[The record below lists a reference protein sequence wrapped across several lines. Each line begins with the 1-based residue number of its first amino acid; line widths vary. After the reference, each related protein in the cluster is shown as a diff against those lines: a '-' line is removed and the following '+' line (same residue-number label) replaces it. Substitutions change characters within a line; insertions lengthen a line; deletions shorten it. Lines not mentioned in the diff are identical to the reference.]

1 MINISKK
8 KEVLNQLKITRKQNK
23 SIGLVPTMGSLHKGH
38 LSLIKNAVLEHDI
51 VWVSIFINPTQFN
64 KSIDLENYPRNLDED
79 LSLLER
85 FSKKVKVF
93 SPSVNEIYG
102 GDLSVTA
109 YDFDLLDT
117 RLEGKYRKNH
127 FNGVA
132 TIVFKLLDLF
142 KPKDVYFGEKDF
154 QQVLIIK
161 RLIVIEKFKVNLK
174 ICPTI
179 RERNGLALSSRNMLL
194 STQEKNMASIIYESL
209 IFIKT
214 NFRNKPQYNL
224 TKNVISSIEKIKNF
238 KVQYLEICDCE
249 TLDPCDYKKSNTT
262 CRAFI
267 CVEVNT
273 VRLIDNILLN

>member
-1 MINISKK
+1 MISISKK
-8 KEVLNQLKITRKQNK
+8 NEVLNQLKSSRKLKK

-38 LSLIKNAVLEHDI
+38 LSLIKKAFLENDI

-64 KSIDLENYPRNLDED
+64 RSSDLENYPRNLQKD

-85 FSKKVKVF
+85 YSKKVKVF

-102 GDLSVTA
+102 KNMSATA
-109 YDFDLLDT
+109 YDFDLLDKK
-117 RLEGKYRKNH
+117 LEGKYRKNH

-132 TIVFKLLDLF
+132 TIVSKLLNLF
-142 KPKDVYFGEKDF
+142 EPRDVYFGEKDF

-161 RLIVIEKFKVNLK
+161 KLIIIEKLKVKLK
-174 ICPTI
+174 ICPTV
-179 RERNGLALSSRNMLL
+179 RERNGLAISSRNMLL
-194 STQEKNMASIIYESL
+194 SAQEKKMASIIYESL

-214 NFRNKPQYNL
+214 NFRNKPQYYL
-224 TKNVISSIEKIKNF
+224 IKKVKNSIEKIKNF
-238 KVQYLEICDCE
+238 KVQYLEICDNESLNHCN
-249 TLDPCDYKKSNTT
+249 YKNDNI

-267 CVEVNT
+267 CVEVND

>member
-1 MINISKK
+1 MISISKK
-8 KEVLNQLKITRKQNK
+8 NQVLNQLKSSKKLKK

-38 LSLIKNAVLEHDI
+38 LSLIKKAVLENDI

-64 KSIDLENYPRNLDED
+64 RSSDLENYPRNLQED

-85 FSKKVKVF
+85 YSKKVRVF

-102 GDLSVTA
+102 KNMSVTA
-109 YDFDLLDT
+109 YDFDLLDKK
-117 RLEGKYRKNH
+117 LEGKYRKNH

-132 TIVFKLLDLF
+132 TIVSKLLNLF
-142 KPKDVYFGEKDF
+142 EPRDVYFGEKDF

-161 RLIVIEKFKVNLK
+161 KLILIEKHEVNLK
-174 ICPTI
+174 VCPTV

-194 STQEKNMASIIYESL
+194 SAQEKKMASIIYKSL

-214 NFRNKPQYNL
+214 NFRNKPQHHL
-224 TKNVISSIEKIKNF
+224 IKKVKNSIEKIKNF
-238 KVQYLEICDCE
+238 KVQYLEICDNE
-249 TLDPCDYKKSNTT
+249 SLYHYDYKNDNI

-267 CVEVNT
+267 CVEVND

>member
-8 KEVLNQLKITRKQNK
+8 KEVLHQLKLTRKQNK

-38 LSLIKNAVLEHDI
+38 LSLIKKAVLEHDI

-102 GDLSVTA
+102 RDLSVTA

-194 STQEKNMASIIYESL
+194 SAQEKNMASIIYESL

-214 NFRNKPQYNL
+214 NFKNKPQYHL
-224 TKNVISSIEKIKNF
+224 IKSVISSIEKIKNF
-238 KVQYLEICDCE
+238 KVQYLEICDSE
-249 TLDPCDYKKSNTT
+249 TLDLCDYKKSNKT

>member
-1 MINISKK
+1 MISISKK
-8 KEVLNQLKITRKQNK
+8 NEVLNQLKSSRKLKK

-38 LSLIKNAVLEHDI
+38 LSLIKKAVLENDI

-64 KSIDLENYPRNLDED
+64 RSSDLENYPRNLQED

-85 FSKKVKVF
+85 YSKKVRVF

-102 GDLSVTA
+102 KNMSVNA
-109 YDFDLLDT
+109 YDFDLLDKK
-117 RLEGKYRKNH
+117 LEGKYRKNH

-132 TIVFKLLDLF
+132 TIVSKLLNLF
-142 KPKDVYFGEKDF
+142 EPRDVYFGEKDF
-154 QQVLIIK
+154 QQILIIK
-161 RLIVIEKFKVNLK
+161 KLITIEKLKVNLK
-174 ICPTI
+174 ICPTV

-194 STQEKNMASIIYESL
+194 SAQEKKMASIIYESL

-214 NFRNKPQYNL
+214 NFRIKPQYHL
-224 TKNVISSIEKIKNF
+224 IKKVKNSIEKIKNF
-238 KVQYLEICDCE
+238 KVQYLEICDNE
-249 TLDPCDYKKSNTT
+249 SLYHYDYKNDNI

-267 CVEVNT
+267 CVEVND

>member
-1 MINISKK
+1 MISISKK
-8 KEVLNQLKITRKQNK
+8 NEVLNQLKSSRKLKK

-38 LSLIKNAVLEHDI
+38 LSLIKKAVLENDI

-64 KSIDLENYPRNLDED
+64 RSSDLENYPRNLQED

-85 FSKKVKVF
+85 YSKKVRVF

-102 GDLSVTA
+102 KNMSVNA
-109 YDFDLLDT
+109 YDFDLLDKK
-117 RLEGKYRKNH
+117 LEGKYRKNH

-132 TIVFKLLDLF
+132 TIVSKLLNLF
-142 KPKDVYFGEKDF
+142 EPRDVYFGEKDF

-161 RLIVIEKFKVNLK
+161 KLIIIEKLKVNLK
-174 ICPTI
+174 ICPTV

-194 STQEKNMASIIYESL
+194 SAQEKKMASIIYESL

-214 NFRNKPQYNL
+214 NFRNKPQHHL
-224 TKNVISSIEKIKNF
+224 IKKVKNSIEKIKNF
-238 KVQYLEICDCE
+238 KVQYLEICDNE
-249 TLDPCDYKKSNTT
+249 SLYHYDYKNDNI

-267 CVEVNT
+267 CVEVND

>member
-8 KEVLNQLKITRKQNK
+8 NEVLNQLKSSRKHKK

-38 LSLIKNAVLEHDI
+38 LSLIKKAVLENDI

-64 KSIDLENYPRNLDED
+64 KSTDFENYPRSLEKD

-85 FSKKVKVF
+85 YSKKVKVF

-102 GDLSVTA
+102 NKMSVNA
-109 YDFDLLDT
+109 YDFDLMDKK
-117 RLEGKYRKNH
+117 LEGKYRKNH

-132 TIVFKLLDLF
+132 TIVSKLLNLF
-142 KPKDVYFGEKDF
+142 EPRDVYFGEKDF

-161 RLIVIEKFKVNLK
+161 KLITNEKLKVNLK
-174 ICPTI
+174 ICPTV

-194 STQEKNMASIIYESL
+194 SAQEKKMASIIYESL

-214 NFRNKPQYNL
+214 NFRIKPQYHL
-224 TKNVISSIEKIKNF
+224 LKKVKNSIEKIKNF
-238 KVQYLEICDCE
+238 KVQYLEICDNESLEHYDCKN
-249 TLDPCDYKKSNTT
+249 DNI

-267 CVEVNT
+267 CVEIND